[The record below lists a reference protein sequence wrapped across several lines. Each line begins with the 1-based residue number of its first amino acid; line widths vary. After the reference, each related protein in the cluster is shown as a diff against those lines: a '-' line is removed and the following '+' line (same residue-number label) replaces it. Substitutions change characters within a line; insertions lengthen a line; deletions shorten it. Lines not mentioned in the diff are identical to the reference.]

1 MTSGPSGPRP
11 RPGVQEPGA
20 DRWRPAAR
28 LTAAAAAVAA
38 LAAGCGSG
46 PLPSATR
53 TPPALELQ
61 TFDFGGDF
69 ELPAHTGR
77 IFRLADVRGRAVLL
91 FFGYTYCP
99 DICPTTLQT
108 MAEVEKLLGPE
119 KQRLQTVFVSVD
131 PERDTLPRLKEYV
144 EHFGINAVAVTAPPA
159 QLDPIVKQYAAY
171 YEKQPSD
178 SAMGYLV
185 DHTSR
190 LYLIDPRGRI
200 RYLFRYGD
208 EAKTIAA
215 GVGQVL
221 AE

>member
-1 MTSGPSGPRP
+1 MGRNRLATGG
-11 RPGVQEPGA
+11 
-20 DRWRPAAR
+20 WR
-28 LTAAAAAVAA
+28 LAAVAPA
-38 LAAGCGSG
+38 LAVVLTAGCSSE

-53 TPPALELQ
+53 TPAALELQ

-77 IFRLADVRGRAVLL
+77 TFRLADARGKAVLL

-108 MAEVEKLLGPE
+108 MTQVEKLLGAD
-119 KQRLQTVFVSVD
+119 KDKLQTVFVSVD
-131 PERDTLPRLKEYV
+131 AERDTLPRLKEYV
-144 EHFGINAVAVTAPPA
+144 DHFGINAVAVTAPPA
-159 QLDPIVKQYAAY
+159 QIDPIVKQYAAY
-171 YEKQPSD
+171 YEKQASE

-190 LYLIDPRGRI
+190 LYLIDPQGRI
-200 RYLFRYGD
+200 RYLFRYGE

-215 GVGQVL
+215 GVRQVL
-221 AE
+221 GGA